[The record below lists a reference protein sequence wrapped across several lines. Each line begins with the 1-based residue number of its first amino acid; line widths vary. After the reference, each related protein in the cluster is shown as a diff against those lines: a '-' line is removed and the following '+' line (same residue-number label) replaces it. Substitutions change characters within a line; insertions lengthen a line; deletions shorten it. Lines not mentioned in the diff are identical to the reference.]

1 MSKLKICDDF
11 EEELFFDQKSL
22 IDQKVLSVKK
32 RHQKF
37 YGSKVY
43 VGSTQNRIFVL
54 KTFEN

>member
-43 VGSTQNRIFVL
+43 
-54 KTFEN
+54 